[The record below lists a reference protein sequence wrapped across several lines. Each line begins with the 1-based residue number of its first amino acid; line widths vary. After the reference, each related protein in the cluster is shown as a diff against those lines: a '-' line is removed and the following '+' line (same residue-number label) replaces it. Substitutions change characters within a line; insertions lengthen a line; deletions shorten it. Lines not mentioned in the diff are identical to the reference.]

1 MKRVFSGVQPSG
13 NLTLGNYIGALRHFV
28 ALQHDH
34 DCLFCVV
41 DLHALTV
48 HQDPEVLRQKTLE
61 VAGLF
66 LAAGLDPERV
76 TLYAQSHV
84 PAHAEL
90 CWLLNGITYYGELGR
105 MTQFKDKAGKQ
116 KTVSAGLLNY
126 PILMAADILLY
137 QTDLVPVGA
146 DQKQHL
152 ELAREVA
159 IRFNNRFG
167 DTFVVPDP
175 LIPKVGARIMALDD
189 PTAKMSKSSEVAG
202 SYIALLDPPDVVV
215 AKLARAVT
223 DSGRDVRYDPEEK
236 AGVSNLLTVYAMCA
250 GKTLAEAETD
260 FSGAGYAQF
269 KKAVAEAVNETL
281 RPLQARY
288 REYTATGRLGEILRA
303 GSARAA
309 ELAAPTL
316 AAAKAKMGLLP
327 PAG

>member
-13 NLTLGNYIGALRHFV
+13 NLTLGNYIGALRQFV

-48 HQDPEVLRQKTLE
+48 PQDPEVLRQKTME

-66 LAAGLDPERV
+66 LAAGLDPGRV
-76 TLYAQSHV
+76 TLFVQSHV

-90 CWLLNGITYYGELGR
+90 CWLLNGVTYHGELGR

-152 ELAREVA
+152 ELSRELA

-167 DTFVVPDP
+167 DTFVVPEP
-175 LIPKVGARIMALDD
+175 LIPKVGARVMALDD
-189 PTAKMSKSSEVAG
+189 PTAKMSKSSEVPA
-202 SYIALLDPPDVVV
+202 SYIALLDPPDTVL
-215 AKLARAVT
+215 AKFSRAVT
-223 DSGRDVRYDPEEK
+223 DSGREVAYDPEDK
-236 AGVSNLLTVYAMCA
+236 PGVSNLLTVYAMCA
-250 GKTLAEAETD
+250 GKTLAQAEAD
-260 FSGAGYAQF
+260 FAGAGYAQF
-269 KKAVAEAVNETL
+269 KRAVGEVVNETL

-288 REYTATGRLGEILRA
+288 HEYTSSGSLHDILEAGRRRAT
-303 GSARAA
+303 

-316 AAAKAKMGLLP
+316 ARVKEKMGLVV
-327 PAG
+327 PAL